1 MATAYAAYSLAA
13 YVQVDTA
20 SKARVLSAQT
30 ARRPHSACVLPAAAF
45 STRTLSPSQTLQP
58 AQTAAVWPIRLRS
71 WAVRQVYCAGI
82 GAAQLHVMGCARM
95 GKSYLKQGSFPRLR
109 IFPLHSPN
117 KICSPWNLLS
127 TTLAS

>member
-1 MATAYAAYSLAA
+1 MATAYLLAA

-95 GKSYLKQGSFPRLR
+95 GTPYLKQGSFPRLR

-117 KICSPWNLLS
+117 KI
-127 TTLAS
+127 